1 MERGDLV
8 AILDAGAYGFSMSSQ
23 YNGRPRCA
31 EVLVCDGEADLTRSR
46 ESVEDLVRRQE
57 IPARLL

>member
-1 MERGDLV
+1 
-8 AILDAGAYGFSMSSQ
+8 MSSQ